1 MVAEVSIELVL
12 DPPIAGS
19 HPQLIEKEARG
30 QALHANGQRKSIS
43 ASAQSPTAAAAMHEA
58 SGGS

>member
-1 MVAEVSIELVL
+1 MVAEVSMELVL

-19 HPQLIEKEARG
+19 HPQLIEKEVLG
-30 QALHANGQRKSIS
+30 QALHANGQRKRIS